1 MTGLANRWKRLR
13 YSVYAPFYDY
23 GLSFVGERQAA
34 IRALG
39 PAAGE
44 KILIV
49 GVGTGADLP
58 HLPPDVQVLA
68 TDYSPAMLARAAARA
83 GDNVELRVMN
93 GEALE
98 LDDGTFD
105 AALLHQ
111 ILAVIPDP
119 VSCLRETTRVLR
131 PGGRI
136 SVFDKFV
143 PDGTRL
149 STLRGWALRSLD
161 TIFTSATWTLADLLA
176 AARAPLRIEAELPD
190 QRPPFRTVILRKTA

>member
-1 MTGLANRWKRLR
+1 MTSLANRWKRLR

-34 IRALG
+34 IGALG
-39 PAAGE
+39 PVAGE
-44 KILIV
+44 KLLIV

-58 HLPPDVQVLA
+58 HLPVDVQVLA
-68 TDYSPAMLARAAARA
+68 TDYSPAMLARASARA
-83 GDNVELRVMN
+83 GDNVRLQVMN

-98 LDDGTFD
+98 LADGTFD

-131 PGGRI
+131 PGGKI
-136 SVFDKFV
+136 SVFDKFR

-149 STLRGWALRSLD
+149 SALRGWALRSLD
-161 TIFTSATWTLADLLA
+161 TVFTSATWTLADLLA
-176 AARAPLRIEAELPD
+176 ESRVPVRIETEIPSK
-190 QRPPFRTVILRKTA
+190 PPFRTVILRKHA

>member
-1 MTGLANRWKRLR
+1 MTSRANRWKRLR
-13 YSVYAPFYDY
+13 YSLYAPFYDF
-23 GLSFVGERQAA
+23 GLSFDRERRAA
-34 IRALG
+34 IGALR

-44 KILIV
+44 HVLIV

-58 HLPPDVQVLA
+58 HLPAGVRILA
-68 TDYSPAMLARAAARA
+68 TDYSPAMLARATARA

-98 LDDGTFD
+98 LADGCFD

-119 VSCLRETTRVLR
+119 VRCLRETARVLR

-136 SVFDKFV
+136 SVFDKFL

-149 STLRGWALRSLD
+149 SAVRGWGLRSLD
-161 TIFTSATWTLADLLA
+161 TVFTSATWTLPDLLA
-176 AARAPLRIEAELPD
+176 AARVPLAIEAELPN
-190 QRPPFRTVILRKTA
+190 RRPFRTVILRKHD